1 MKYRDRNIYYKR
13 LVVGIAILLMVWIV
27 WIIKDPENYF
37 TSRSLIFGGD
47 SLEHFQLLYASTP
60 YNLRTHVTNISEVPN
75 SLTLKNKFD
84 NSQFSRLR
92 KAKENFERTIRSCLG
107 SYCMDERFP
116 DPNNLEGDKIQ
127 RIGIL
132 SPDNRFDW
140 QKFADSVQL
149 LDVKRNGA
157 KPRVIASTHVPAYG
171 YGRNHGWS
179 KIVRIVDDI
188 DIQAYLLLKHNKV
201 NDHFMDLFGVQVSY
215 VWNLI
220 LICFV
225 NHILSQIRQLLR
237 WHCRLNHV
245 AAHTSMLTGIGW
257 L

>member
-75 SLTLKNKFD
+75 RLTLKNKFD

-149 LDVKRNGA
+149 LDVKRNSA

-201 NDHFMDLFGVQVSY
+201 NDNFIDLFGVQVSLLR
-215 VWNLI
+215 NLI

-225 NHILSQIRQLLR
+225 IHILSQIRQLLR